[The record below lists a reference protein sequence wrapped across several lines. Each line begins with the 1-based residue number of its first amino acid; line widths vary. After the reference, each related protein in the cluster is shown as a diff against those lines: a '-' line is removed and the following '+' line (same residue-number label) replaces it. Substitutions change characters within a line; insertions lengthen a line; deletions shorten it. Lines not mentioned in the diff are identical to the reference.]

1 MLIYSRIVAKKMLSF
16 LFFILLFSFANAKST
31 SKYPFIFN
39 VSPLVEKT
47 YAELPLGAIK
57 AKGWLLD
64 MLKTQR
70 SGATGNMDNL
80 YPSVMGDRN
89 GWLGGDGDQWERGP
103 YWIDGLLP
111 LAYLLDDEKLKSKVK
126 PWIEWI
132 LNSQQESGYFGPSVD
147 YTSEHGLQ
155 RDNSADW
162 WPRMVVLKILQ
173 QYYSATQDERVL
185 SFMLNYFKYQLE
197 TLPLKP
203 LGNWTFWALYRV
215 GDNLQAVHWLYNLT
229 EESFLLELGELLH
242 RQGHNFTHMFLH
254 TDAMSTFNSIHCVNL
269 AQGIKEPI
277 IYFQQTHDSLYYC
290 AVKKGLADIKKHN
303 GQAQGMYGADEGLH
317 GNNPTQ
323 GVELCAIVEKM
334 FSLEKMIEITGDL
347 DFVEELEKIAFNALP
362 TQITDDFMCKQYFQ
376 QANQVKIT
384 RNHRNFY
391 EDAHHDGTDI
401 VFGTLTG
408 YPCCFSNMHQAWSK
422 FTQNLWYATSDGG
435 LAALTYSPS
444 EVTACVGKG
453 VKITV
458 TEDTFYPMDDKISF
472 TFNVANK
479 KKGVVEFPFH
489 IRIPS
494 WCKRAEIKI
503 NGKTLTKDVGCGIE
517 IINRVWKT
525 GDKLE
530 VLFPMEV
537 TIQDNWYENSIS
549 IERGPLVYALKI
561 EEQWNKIDF
570 EEQEK
575 KNFGSYYWEVLPT
588 SKWNYGILNFDK
600 KKANDIFEVKL
611 LPQKLNSDYFWDS
624 KNAPIEIYVK
634 AKEIPSWKIYN
645 DMAGPLPYSVGAGGI
660 DPIKKIVL
668 IPYGCTT
675 LRVSQFPLIH

>member
-1 MLIYSRIVAKKMLSF
+1 M
-16 LFFILLFSFANAKST
+16 FSFTNAKST
-31 SKYPFIFN
+31 SKYPLIFN
-39 VSPLVEKT
+39 VSPLLEKT
-47 YAELPLGAIK
+47 YTELPLGTIK
-57 AKGWLLD
+57 AKGWLLE
-64 MLKTQR
+64 MLKSQR

-80 YPSVMGDRN
+80 YPSVMGERN

-111 LAYLLDDEKLKSKVK
+111 LAYILDDEELKNKVK

-147 YTSEHGLQ
+147 YTSEPGLQ

-185 SFMLNYFKYQLE
+185 SFMLNYFKYQLQ

-203 LGNWTFWALYRV
+203 LGNWTFWALYRM

-229 EESFLLELGELLH
+229 EEGFLLELGELLH

-277 IYFQQTHDSLYYC
+277 IYFQQTHDSLYYF
-290 AVKKGLADIKKHN
+290 AVKKGLADIKKYN

-347 DFVEELEKIAFNALP
+347 DFVEQLEKIAFNALP

-384 RNHRNFY
+384 RHHRNFY
-391 EDAHHDGTDI
+391 EDAHHGGTDV
-401 VFGTLTG
+401 VFGTLSG
-408 YPCCFSNMHQAWSK
+408 YPCCFSNMHQAWPK

-435 LAALTYSPS
+435 LAALSYSPS

-453 VKITV
+453 VKVTV
-458 TEDTFYPMDDKISF
+458 TEDTFYPMDDIISF
-472 TFNVANK
+472 TFNVDNK
-479 KKGVVEFPFH
+479 KKGRVEFPFH

-503 NGKTLTKDVGCGIE
+503 NGQTLSKDVRSGVE
-517 IINRVWKT
+517 VINRIWKT

-530 VLFPMEV
+530 LLFPMEV
-537 TIQDNWYENSIS
+537 TIQDSWYENSIS

-570 EEQEK
+570 KEQEK

-588 SKWNYGILNFDK
+588 TKWNYGIVNFDK

-611 LPQKLNSDYFWDS
+611 LPHKLNSDYFWNS

-645 DMAGPLPYSVGAGGI
+645 DMAGPLPYSVGVGGV